1 MNETK
6 RNHTIILTDLSK
18 VPIFYYFSIH
28 ILSHLNSCLRNLIL
42 EIAKSSSEYT
52 KVNDVDVHREPAVVM
67 TVRQSRSV
75 SLSTVHGN

>member
-1 MNETK
+1 M
-6 RNHTIILTDLSK
+6 
-18 VPIFYYFSIH
+18 
-28 ILSHLNSCLRNLIL
+28 